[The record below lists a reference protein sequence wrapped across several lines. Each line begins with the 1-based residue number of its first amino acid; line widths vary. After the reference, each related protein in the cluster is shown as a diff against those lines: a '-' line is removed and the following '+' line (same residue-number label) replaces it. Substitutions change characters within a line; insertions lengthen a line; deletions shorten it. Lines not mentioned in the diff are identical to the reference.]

1 MTDNRN
7 IFADRWDELYNSL
20 PSEKKNRIDKI
31 EENGIDSYQLKV
43 IKRKRIYPE
52 IGDVCLFADRIAI
65 FLRDSSK

>member
-31 EENGIDSYQLKV
+31 EENGLVYMRARYYSPTF
-43 IKRKRIYPE
+43 KRFINA
-52 IGDVCLFADRIAI
+52 DVVADH
-65 FLRDSSK
+65 ST